1 MAIFIIILM
10 MIKIKEIMM
19 YRKLLMALYLMLD
32 MSMHVQAG
40 DRLLATGGV
49 TQIEGTGGGG
59 LVPWALIAGYGTDE
73 QIGGS
78 AFYTKV
84 RTRDGFDL
92 KTGGI
97 NIGFYNTFE
106 LSMSKQ
112 TFGLSNTVP
121 NESITVNTLGAKW
134 RVLGDAVYDQDLNY
148 PQISIGFNYKYNE
161 DFKLV
166 PKALGA
172 KNDSGI
178 DIYASATKLYL
189 GAVAGRNLLLNAT
202 LMATQANQF
211 GILGFGGDQEGFR
224 LQPAGSAAIMLTDN
238 LLIGAEYRA
247 KPNNLSSFEEDD
259 AKDFF
264 VAWFPVRNISIT
276 AAYVDLG
283 NIADKDNQT
292 GWYLSGQL
300 SY

>member
-1 MAIFIIILM
+1 
-10 MIKIKEIMM
+10 MM
-19 YRKLLMALYLMLD
+19 YRKLLMALYLILA

-106 LSMSKQ
+106 LSMSQQ

-166 PKALGA
+166 PKALGS

-224 LQPAGSAAIMLTDN
+224 LQPAGSVAIMLTDN

-264 VAWFPVRNISIT
+264 VAWFPIRNISIT

>member
-1 MAIFIIILM
+1 MVYAEKRM
-10 MIKIKEIMM
+10 MRINIM
-19 YRKLLMALYLMLD
+19 YENLLIALCLLLAV
-32 MSMHVQAG
+32 SMPAQAG

-78 AFYTKV
+78 VFYTKL

-92 KTGGI
+92 KSGGV
-97 NIGFYNTFE
+97 NVGFYNTFE
-106 LSMSKQ
+106 LSISQQ

-134 RVLGDAVYDQDLNY
+134 RVFGDAIYDQDLDY
-148 PQISIGFNYKYNE
+148 PQISVGFNYKYNE

-178 DIYASATKLYL
+178 DIYASATKVYL

-202 LMATQANQF
+202 LMATKANQF

-247 KPNNLSSFEEDD
+247 KPNNLSSFKEDD
-259 AKDFF
+259 AKDLF
-264 VAWFPVRNISIT
+264 VAWFPVRNVSIT

>member
-1 MAIFIIILM
+1 
-10 MIKIKEIMM
+10 
-19 YRKLLMALYLMLD
+19 MALYLILA

-106 LSMSKQ
+106 LSMSQQ

-202 LMATQANQF
+202 LMTTQANQF

-259 AKDFF
+259 GKDFF